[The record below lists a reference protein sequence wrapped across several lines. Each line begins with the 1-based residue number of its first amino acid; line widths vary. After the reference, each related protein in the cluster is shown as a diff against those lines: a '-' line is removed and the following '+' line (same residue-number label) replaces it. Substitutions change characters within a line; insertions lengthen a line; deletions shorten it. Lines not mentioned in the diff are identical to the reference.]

1 MGFCSKEG
9 GSHGRLW
16 AEEGWDLTQVGAMGP
31 TWGPERTGGF
41 GETTAP
47 LRREGLGVGSR
58 GWLEPC
64 WGRGFLCGAEVW
76 GLNCGNSGCNFGFRA
91 EEGPCSNLWG
101 HKGGSFEIQGRANGY
116 LRGRQELKG
125 LSVGGGGKLGETLL
139 EGDRQGLESKV
150 DMDVWLGIQRWGIQ
164 RGDPE
169 AGTGSGES
177 LGGHW

>member
-1 MGFCSKEG
+1 MPRGSSASLRSG
-9 GSHGRLW
+9 GSHTRPHVACGRRLCLGSW
-16 AEEGWDLTQVGAMGP
+16 ARGTGA
-31 TWGPERTGGF
+31 
-41 GETTAP
+41 
-47 LRREGLGVGSR
+47 VS
-58 GWLEPC
+58 
-64 WGRGFLCGAEVW
+64 
-76 GLNCGNSGCNFGFRA
+76 SRA